1 MWHDLNW
8 YPSRWCFTGGA
19 AANTLEEIMEQ
30 EETTP
35 PVISATAGDT
45 QGVEGSPSASADVS
59 LQSPAAD
66 TEIPG
71 SVPMEGSEE
80 DQTRDLSSDGKYE
93 L

>member
-1 MWHDLNW
+1 MWPVFNW
-8 YPSRWCFTGGA
+8 YPSWWCFTGGA

-45 QGVEGSPSASADVS
+45 QGEDGSLSASADVS
-59 LQSPAAD
+59 LPSPAAD
-66 TEIPG
+66 TETPG
-71 SVPMEGSEE
+71 PVPMEGGED